1 MPADPGISILDPQPP
16 PPPNPWPLRL
26 GVGAVVL
33 VLVGT
38 FAWSEFR
45 YYGER
50 RQVER
55 FMDALVAGD
64 YQTAYQ
70 LWKPSPAYPYQSFL
84 EDWGETNSHGRI
96 RNYEIVRIAPPQ
108 NEVGVR
114 GGGTLS
120 LGGESTGLIAYVRIN
135 GMQEPVRIWVER
147 KDKSLSF
154 PPF

>member
-1 MPADPGISILDPQPP
+1 
-16 PPPNPWPLRL
+16 
-26 GVGAVVL
+26 VGALVL
-33 VLVGT
+33 ALVGT

-70 LWKPSPAYPYQSFL
+70 LWKPSPAYSYQSFL
-84 EDWGETNSHGRI
+84 EDWGETNPHGRI
-96 RNYEIVRIAPPQ
+96 RSYEIVRIAPPQ
-108 NEVGVR
+108 TVIGVR
-114 GGGTLS
+114 GGGTVS
-120 LGGESTGLIAYVRIN
+120 LGDRSSGLIAYVRIN
-135 GMQEPVRIWVER
+135 GLQEPVRIWVER